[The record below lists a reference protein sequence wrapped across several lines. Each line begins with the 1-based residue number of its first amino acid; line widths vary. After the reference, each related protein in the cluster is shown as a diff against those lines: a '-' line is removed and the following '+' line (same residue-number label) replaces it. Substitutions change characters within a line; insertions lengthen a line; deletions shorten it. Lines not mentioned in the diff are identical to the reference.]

1 MENSRP
7 VHRMDERV
15 YMDVNEVT
23 MGQFKQFVEQ
33 SGYSY
38 SNWNDVAKYLSSD
51 AYPMVY
57 VS

>member
-33 SGYSY
+33 SE
-38 SNWNDVAKYLSSD
+38 L
-51 AYPMVY
+51 
-57 VS
+57 

>member
-38 SNWNDVAKYLSSD
+38 SNWNDVAKYFC
-51 AYPMVY
+51 
-57 VS
+57 

>member
-1 MENSRP
+1 
-7 VHRMDERV
+7 
-15 YMDVNEVT
+15 MDVNEVT

-51 AYPMVY
+51 AYSMVY

>member
-1 MENSRP
+1 
-7 VHRMDERV
+7 
-15 YMDVNEVT
+15 MDVNEVT

-33 SGYSY
+33 SGYSC
-38 SNWNDVAKYLSSD
+38 NWNDVAKYLSSD